1 MPMRL
6 AHNGLSLLHS
16 SMYVYPFQC
25 SFLFSPSEFS
35 SSCQEEDE
43 DTEDSEDTD
52 PTEDTDPE
60 ATDKNSHLVW

>member
-16 SMYVYPFQC
+16 SMYVYPFPMFL
-25 SFLFSPSEFS
+25 SFLSLRFFLL
-35 SSCQEEDE
+35 CQEEDE

-52 PTEDTDPE
+52 PTEDTDP
-60 ATDKNSHLVW
+60 ATDKNRHLVW